1 MICFTRI
8 PLKDFIKKHNPQ
20 EPKKETIENFE
31 KEINNLLENAP
42 KQDDEEFQKNEI
54 NKFLKNTYGYD
65 CNTYKKV
72 DSAIYV
78 DGEVRVLIEVK
89 ALNNRNE
96 FPKNRENPIS
106 KAFCQMVLYFLEEI
120 EKEKNNSLKHT
131 IICNAHEF
139 FLFDCK
145 DLLFLK
151 EDKRI
156 KDFYKKCAKK
166 EGTDSS
172 KPKFYKDLEQY
183 LQEDFQ
189 GELRYT
195 HFNLSNYDPKELPL
209 IYQVLSQEVLLKQR
223 KTLDANTLNKDFY
236 EELLYIL
243 GLEEQNDKGKILIKP
258 SRTQNSLSAALKKKY
273 ENLDDEEV
281 MALLIA
287 WNNRILFLRLLESLL
302 ISFKHFEKPFLTT
315 ENFKDFNALNTLFF
329 EVLAKK
335 NSERSLNKEDKILEK
350 IPYLNSSLFDQTP
363 LELKGHEIRLLENKK
378 LELYQ
383 NSVLKK
389 HENYQEKKELP
400 LLKYL
405 FEFLR
410 LYKFT
415 TTPKDIKD
423 NTDTSESRLINPSV
437 LGLVFEKLNG
447 YKEGSFYTPSFITS
461 YMCKESI
468 TPIVLDKFNAIY
480 QWDCE
485 NLKALREKI
494 DRNFSN
500 EKAKEYLNTLLTLR
514 ICDPAVGSGHFLVS
528 ALNEM
533 VLIAYEL
540 GLIASLY
547 RHELRLENDEII
559 IHHAQTGE
567 IFNYKKPHSEN
578 DPHHQIQK
586 ELFELKKDIIE
597 NCLFGV
603 DINPN
608 SCEITKLRLWIELL
622 KYSYYIFEK
631 GKNTNNLETLP
642 NIDIN
647 IKCANSLV
655 SRFALKD
662 KALLKT
668 EKNKNLEY
676 YIAEYKELV
685 KIYKDPKIL
694 ESLTRPIKDSNA
706 VRKYAKE
713 RLYQELAQNPNKD
726 FKKALN
732 DRIEKIKEAFKLTLE
747 PPQKELKFKKFL
759 KEHLELYGKSILEE
773 ANDNGLEL
781 EALALEKKMA
791 HEGLFHDYTPYPK
804 LDKTDKVVGLEHF
817 NRYVL
822 TSYKDLQDENERYAN
837 ALEWR
842 FEFPEVLND
851 EGDFLGFDCIIGNPP
866 YIRQE
871 HIKDLK
877 PLLQKQYQDFY
888 NSTADIYTYFFALAY
903 HLLKEKGFNA
913 FITSNKYARAK
924 YGAKLRELLLKKTT
938 LVSYMELNALKV
950 FESAAVDTSIM
961 SFIKQTPP
969 KESDFEYY
977 EPTPNDKDDL
987 KSTPHLPMKQNALS
1001 TESFIFANATLLD
1014 LRDKIE
1020 SVGTPLKDWDIQIN
1034 YGIKTGAN
1042 EAFIIPTEK
1051 REEILKNCDDAQKDE
1066 RGMSERERTK
1076 ELIKPILRGKDIKRY
1091 SYEWADLWVII
1102 AKFGSHEF
1110 LEVEYPTI
1118 YNHLLQY
1125 KDQLEQRGQCRYSR
1139 GPQNSNKPYPGQ
1151 HHWLELDNNPK
1162 DSYLQDFEKE
1172 KIVYGEIVQEPRFY
1186 LDNGE
1191 CELGV
1196 FYAEATSFIL
1206 TGEHLRYLLG
1216 MLHSK
1221 LITFA
1226 FKTFYAGGGLGES
1239 GYRYK
1244 KAFIERLPI
1253 PQITEKNQELA
1264 DKITD
1269 GAKQI
1274 LALKAKDPKANTQGL
1289 EKEIDALVYQLYHLT
1304 DEEIKTIENGQ

>member
-1 MICFTRI
+1 MIKFAHI
-8 PLKDFIKKHNPQ
+8 SLKDFIKKYNPQ

-31 KEINNLLENAP
+31 KEINSLLENA
-42 KQDDEEFQKNEI
+42 KRQNYEESQKSKI
-54 NKFLKNTYGYD
+54 NKFLKNTYGYECD
-65 CNTYKKV
+65 IYEKV

-78 DGEVRVLIEVK
+78 DGKAWVLIEVK

-96 FPKNRENPIS
+96 FPKDRENPLS
-106 KAFCQMVLYFLEEI
+106 KAFCQMVFYFLDAI
-120 EKEKNNSLKHT
+120 KNNNSLKHA

-156 KDFYKKCAKK
+156 TDFHKDCTKN
-166 EGTDSS
+166 EGTDH
-172 KPKFYKDLEQY
+172 KTKRFYSDLEEY
-183 LQEDFQ
+183 LKNDFE

-195 HFNLSNYDPKELPL
+195 HFNLSSYDPKELPL
-209 IYQVLSQEVLLKQR
+209 IYQVLSHEVLLKQK

-243 GLEEQNDKGKILIKP
+243 GLEEQNEKGKILIKP
-258 SRTQNSLSAALKKKY
+258 SHTQNSLSDALKKEYNK
-273 ENLDDEEV
+273 LDDEEV

-302 ISFKHFEKPFLTT
+302 ISFNHFKEPFLTI

-335 NSERSLNKEDKILEK
+335 NNERSLEKEDKILGK
-350 IPYLNSSLFDQTP
+350 IPYLNSSLFDKTP
-363 LELKGHEIRLLENKK
+363 LESDGHEIKLLNNEPLEIYPKSVFKK
-378 LELYQ
+378 D
-383 NSVLKK
+383 KD
-389 HENYQEKKELP
+389 YQEKKDLP
-400 LLKYL
+400 LLEYL
-405 FEFLR
+405 FTFLHV
-410 LYKFT
+410 YDFT

-423 NTDTSESRLINPSV
+423 NRNTSESRLINPSV

-461 YMCKESI
+461 YMCSESV

-480 QWDCE
+480 EWDCK
-485 NLKALREKI
+485 NLEALREKI
-494 DRNFSN
+494 DRNFSDQ
-500 EKAKEYLNTLLTLR
+500 KAKEYLQLLLALR

-533 VLIAYEL
+533 VRIAYEL
-540 GLIASLY
+540 GLITSLY
-547 RHELRLENDEII
+547 RHSLRLENDEII
-559 IHHAQTGE
+559 IQHTQPGE
-567 IFNYKKPHSEN
+567 IFNYTNPHSEN

-586 ELFELKKDIIE
+586 ELFELKKSIIE

-622 KYSYYIFEK
+622 KYSYYIFEE
-631 GKNTNNLETLP
+631 GKNTNALETLP

-647 IKCANSLV
+647 IKCGNSLIFNFPLN
-655 SRFALKD
+655 SKLTIGQTLEFS
-662 KALLKT
+662 
-668 EKNKNLEY
+668 KNLKAE
-676 YIAEYKELV
+676 IKEYKNSV
-685 KIYKDPKIL
+685 MFYKEGLGEKAKIL
-694 ESLTRPIKDSNA
+694 QNIAKLKSLIINYFIEQHQAKRHLKESLKAFVSEYGDGIFDISTAFGMEMLKIARHKDNNYKFVPTLTKKQPSPIGVEA
-706 VRKYAKE
+706 
-713 RLYQELAQNPNKD
+713 NK
-726 FKKALN
+726 LL
-732 DRIEKIKEAFKLTLE
+732 IKIKECYETLE
-747 PPQKELKFKKFL
+747 NLKN
-759 KEHLELYGKSILEE
+759 S
-773 ANDNGLEL
+773 
-781 EALALEKKMA
+781 
-791 HEGLFHDYTPYPK
+791 
-804 LDKTDKVVGLEHF
+804 KT
-817 NRYVL
+817 
-822 TSYKDLQDENERYAN
+822 
-837 ALEWR
+837 LEWR
-842 FEFPEVLND
+842 FEFPEVLDD

-871 HIKDLK
+871 QIREIK

-888 NSTADIYTYFFALAY
+888 NSTADIYTYFFALSY

-924 YGAKLRELLLKKTT
+924 YGAKLREWLLKKTT
-938 LVSYMELNALKV
+938 IVSYMELNALKV
-950 FESAAVDTSIM
+950 FESATVDTSII
-961 SFIKQTPP
+961 SFIKQTPS
-969 KESDFEYY
+969 KESSFNYY
-977 EPTPNDKDDL
+977 EPTPDDKNDL
-987 KSTPHLPMKQNALS
+987 KNARSLPMKQNALS

-1014 LRDKIE
+1014 LRDKME
-1020 SVGTPLKDWDIQIN
+1020 SVGTPLKDWDIQI
-1034 YGIKTGAN
+1034 YRGILTGAN

-1051 REEILKNCDDAQKDE
+1051 REEILNACKTQEE
-1066 RGMSERERTK
+1066 RDRT
-1076 ELIKPILRGKDIKRY
+1076 EALIKPILRGKDIKRY
-1091 SYEWADLWVII
+1091 SYEWAGEWVINTHNGYTSNL
-1102 AKFGSHEF
+1102 KFKIPPIDIEK
-1110 LEVEYPTI
+1110 YPTLKS
-1118 YNHLLQY
+1118 HLDSHWDTIATRS
-1125 KDQLEQRGQCRYSR
+1125 DQGDTPYHLRNCAYLE
-1139 GPQNSNKPYPGQ
+1139 
-1151 HHWLELDNNPK
+1151 
-1162 DSYLQDFEKE
+1162 DFEKE

-1191 CELGV
+1191 CELGY

-1206 TGEHLRYLLG
+1206 TGERLRYLLG

-1253 PQITEKNQELA
+1253 PKITPQNQKLA

-1269 GAKQI
+1269 CVKAILEAKE
-1274 LALKAKDPKANTQGL
+1274 KDPKANTQEL
-1289 EKEIDALVYQLYHLT
+1289 EKEIDALVYQLYNLT
-1304 DEEIKTIENGQ
+1304 DEEIKIIEEGQEIKS

>member
-1 MICFTRI
+1 MIRFTRI
-8 PLKDFIKKHNPQ
+8 PLKDFIKKYNP
-20 EPKKETIENFE
+20 PTPTKETIENFE
-31 KEINNLLENAP
+31 KEINSLLENAP
-42 KQDDEEFQKNEI
+42 RQDDEEFQKNEI
-54 NKFLKNTYGYD
+54 NSFLKNTYSYR
-65 CNTYKKV
+65 CNTNKKV

-78 DGEVRVLIEVK
+78 DGEVQVLIEVK
-89 ALNNRNE
+89 ALDKKTE
-96 FPKNRENPIS
+96 FPKNKENLLS
-106 KAFCQMVLYFLEEI
+106 KAFFQMVLYFLEER

-145 DLLFLK
+145 DLLFLN

-156 KDFYKKCAKK
+156 KKFYKNYAQK

-172 KPKFYKDLEQY
+172 KPRFYEDLEQY
-183 LQEDFQ
+183 LKEDFQ
-189 GELRYT
+189 GKLHYT
-195 HFNLSNYDPKELPL
+195 YFNLNDDFKELPL
-209 IYQVLSQEVLLKQR
+209 IYQVLSQEVLLKQK

-243 GLEEQNDKGKILIKP
+243 GLEEQNEKGKTLIKL
-258 SRTQNSLSAALKKKY
+258 SRTQNSLSDALKKQYK
-273 ENLDDEEV
+273 NLDDEIV

-302 ISFKHFEKPFLTT
+302 ISFNHFEKPFLTT

-335 NSERSLNKEDKILEK
+335 NSERSLNKENKILEK
-350 IPYLNSSLFDQTP
+350 IPYLNSSLFDKTP
-363 LELKGHEIRLLENKK
+363 LELRGYKIRSLDNEPLEIYPK
-378 LELYQ
+378 
-383 NSVLKK
+383 SVLKK
-389 HENYQEKKELP
+389 HEEYQKQKDWT

-405 FEFLR
+405 FAFLR
-410 LYKFT
+410 VYDFT

-423 NTDTSESRLINPSV
+423 NQNNSESVLINPSV

-468 TPIVLDKFNAIY
+468 TPIVLDKFNATY

-494 DRNFSN
+494 DRNFSSN

-533 VLIAYEL
+533 VWVAYKL

-547 RHELRLENDEII
+547 RHKLRLENDEII
-559 IHHAQTGE
+559 IHTPE
-567 IFNYKKPHSEN
+567 DKVFKYTIPHSEN

-586 ELFELKKDIIE
+586 ELFELKKSIIE

-622 KYSYYIFEK
+622 KYSYYIFEE

-647 IKCANSLV
+647 IKCANSLI
-655 SRFALKD
+655 SRFNLNDDLK
-662 KALLKT
+662 KIPNIK
-668 EKNKNLEY
+668 KK
-676 YIAEYKELV
+676 IQEYKDLV
-685 KIYKDPKIL
+685 AQYKDPNPLYPLNKQDLINKIQDL
-694 ESLTRPIKDSNA
+694 KNTFSLTLKDPKTKAELEKAIEKHIKDYNDFALDDKSLLTGLNYFIPSLFGTP
-706 VRKYAKE
+706 KLSPKE
-713 RLYQELAQNPNKD
+713 E
-726 FKKALN
+726 
-732 DRIEKIKEAFKLTLE
+732 EEAFAS
-747 PPQKELKFKKFL
+747 
-759 KEHLELYGKSILEE
+759 YGRIR
-773 ANDNGLEL
+773 
-781 EALALEKKMA
+781 ALRK
-791 HEGLFHDYTPYPK
+791 K
-804 LDKTDKVVGLEHF
+804 LDD
-817 NRYVL
+817 
-822 TSYKDLQDENERYAN
+822 
-837 ALEWR
+837 ALSGGEYHSAFEWR
-842 FEFPEVLND
+842 FEFPEVLDD
-851 EGDFLGFDCIIGNPP
+851 EGNFLGFDCIIGNPP

-888 NSTADIYTYFFALAY
+888 NSSSDIYTYFFALAFN
-903 HLLKEKGFNA
+903 LLKEKGFSA

-950 FESAAVDTSIM
+950 FESATVDTSIIH
-961 SFIKQTPP
+961 FIKQPP
-969 KESDFEYY
+969 LKESVFKYY
-977 EPTPNDKDDL
+977 EPTENDKENL
-987 KSTPHLPMKQNALS
+987 KNTPSLLMKQNALQ
-1001 TESFIFANATLLD
+1001 TESFIFANTTLLD
-1014 LRDKIE
+1014 LRDKME
-1020 SVGTPLKDWDIQIN
+1020 KSGTPLKDWGIQI
-1034 YGIKTGAN
+1034 YRGILTGCN

-1051 REEILKNCDDAQKDE
+1051 RDEILKNCDDAQKDE
-1066 RGMSERERTK
+1066 RGMSERERT
-1076 ELIKPILRGKDIKRY
+1076 ERLIKPILRGKDIKRY
-1091 SYEWADLWVII
+1091 RYEWAGEWLINTHNGYTS
-1102 AKFGSHEF
+1102 FSHKIPPIDIEK
-1110 LEVEYPTI
+1110 YPAI
-1118 YNHLLQY
+1118 KAHLDSHWD
-1125 KDQLEQRGQCRYSR
+1125 KISKRDDQG
-1139 GPQNSNKPYPGQ
+1139 NTPY
-1151 HHWLELDNNPK
+1151 HLRNCAYIEE
-1162 DSYLQDFEKE
+1162 FEKE

-1206 TGEHLRYLLG
+1206 TGEHLHYLLG
-1216 MLHSK
+1216 MLHSQ
-1221 LITFA
+1221 LVTFA

-1253 PQITEKNQELA
+1253 PQITTKNQELA
-1264 DKITD
+1264 QKITD
-1269 GAKQI
+1269 CAERI
-1274 LALKAKDPKANTQGL
+1274 LKTKEKDPKANTQGL
-1289 EKEIDALVYQLYHLT
+1289 EKEIDALVYRLYNLT
-1304 DEEIKTIENGQ
+1304 DEEIKIIENG

>member
-31 KEINNLLENAP
+31 KEINSLLENAP
-42 KQDDEEFQKNEI
+42 RQDDEEFQKNEI
-54 NKFLKNTYGYD
+54 NKFLKNAYGYD
-65 CNTYKKV
+65 CNTRKKV

-89 ALNNRNE
+89 ALNNKIE

-106 KAFCQMVLYFLEEI
+106 KAFCQIVLYFLEER
-120 EKEKNNSLKHT
+120 KNNSLKHT

-145 DLLFLK
+145 DFCALFQNDK
-151 EDKRI
+151 EI
-156 KDFYKKCAKK
+156 KKLHKNCAKK
-166 EGTDSS
+166 EGTDPST
-172 KPKFYKDLEQY
+172 KRFYSDLEEY
-183 LQEDFQ
+183 LKKDFE

-195 HFNLSNYDPKELPL
+195 HFNLSSYDPKELPL

-258 SRTQNSLSAALKKKY
+258 SRTENSLSAALKY
-273 ENLDDEEV
+273 SYTNLDDEEV

-315 ENFKDFNALNTLFF
+315 ENFNDFNALNTLFF

-335 NSERSLNKEDKILEK
+335 NSERLPEIKEDKILEK
-350 IPYLNSSLFDQTP
+350 IPYLNSSLFDKTP
-363 LELKGHEIRLLENKK
+363 LELKGHEIKLLDNKK
-378 LELYQ
+378 LEIYK

-389 HENYQEKKELP
+389 HEDYQKEKALP
-400 LLKYL
+400 LLKYF

-423 NTDTSESRLINPSV
+423 NTDTSESRLINSSV

-468 TPIVLDKFNAIY
+468 TPIVRDKFNQTYKIEC
-480 QWDCE
+480 D
-485 NLKALREKI
+485 NLKELKNYLKSYKEDKR
-494 DRNFSN
+494 
-500 EKAKEYLNTLLTLR
+500 KEYLQLLLTLR
-514 ICDPAVGSGHFLVS
+514 VCDPAVGSGHFLVS

-533 VLIAYEL
+533 VWIAYEL

-547 RHELRLENDEII
+547 ACDLKLENDEII
-559 IHHAQTGE
+559 IHTPTGE
-567 IFNYKKPHSEN
+567 IFNYTIPHREN
-578 DPHHQIQK
+578 DPHHHIQK
-586 ELFELKKDIIE
+586 ELFELKKSIIE

-647 IKCANSLV
+647 IKCGNSLI
-655 SRFALKD
+655 SRFNLNDDLK
-662 KALLKT
+662 KIPNIKQ
-668 EKNKNLEY
+668 K
-676 YIAEYKELV
+676 IQEYKDLV
-685 KIYKDPKIL
+685 AQYKDPNPLYPLNKQDLINKIQDL
-694 ESLTRPIKDSNA
+694 KNTFSLTLKDPKTKA
-706 VRKYAKE
+706 
-713 RLYQELAQNPNKD
+713 ELE
-726 FKKALN
+726 KA
-732 DRIEKIKEAFKLTLE
+732 IEKHIKKYNFFALDDKSLLDGLNYFIPSLFGTLKLSPKEEEEAFAS
-747 PPQKELKFKKFL
+747 
-759 KEHLELYGKSILEE
+759 YGRIR
-773 ANDNGLEL
+773 
-781 EALALEKKMA
+781 ALRK
-791 HEGLFHDYTPYPK
+791 K
-804 LDKTDKVVGLEHF
+804 LDDALSGGE
-817 NRYVL
+817 Y
-822 TSYKDLQDENERYAN
+822 QN
-837 ALEWR
+837 AFEWR
-842 FEFPEVLND
+842 FEFPEVLDD

-871 HIKDLK
+871 QIKDLK
-877 PLLQKQYQDFY
+877 PLLEKQYQNFY
-888 NSTADIYTYFFALAY
+888 NSTADIYTYFFALSY

-924 YGAKLRELLLKKTT
+924 YGAKLREWLLKKTT
-938 LVSYMELNALKV
+938 IVSYMELNALKV

-961 SFIKQTPP
+961 NFIKQTPP
-969 KESDFEYY
+969 KESDFKYY

-987 KSTPHLPMKQNALS
+987 KSTPSLLMKQNALS

-1020 SVGTPLKDWDIQIN
+1020 SIGTPLKDWDIQI
-1034 YGIKTGAN
+1034 YRGILTGAN

-1051 REEILKNCDDAQKDE
+1051 RDAILNACKTQE
-1066 RGMSERERTK
+1066 ERERT
-1076 ELIKPILRGKDIKRY
+1076 ERLIKPILRGKDIKRY
-1091 SYEWADLWVII
+1091 SYEWADLWVINTHNGYISAQKSKIPPIDI
-1102 AKFGSHEF
+1102 AKYPATKAHLDAHLDTIATRCDQGDTPYHLRNCAY
-1110 LEVEYPTI
+1110 LE
-1118 YNHLLQY
+1118 
-1125 KDQLEQRGQCRYSR
+1125 
-1139 GPQNSNKPYPGQ
+1139 
-1151 HHWLELDNNPK
+1151 
-1162 DSYLQDFEKE
+1162 DFEKE
-1172 KIVYGEIVQEPRFY
+1172 KIVYPCIMAKEPCFVY
-1186 LDNGE
+1186 EEKG
-1191 CELGV
+1191 
-1196 FYAEATSFIL
+1196 FYAPAPANIITGDKTEIKYL
-1206 TGEHLRYLLG
+1206 TALLN
-1216 MLHSK
+1216 SK
-1221 LITFA
+1221 CIYFA
-1226 FKTFYAGGGLGES
+1226 MRKFYMGGGIEGEL
-1239 GYRYK
+1239 K
-1244 KAFIERLPI
+1244 TNNLEKIPI

-1269 GAKQI
+1269 GTKQI
-1274 LALKAKDPKANTQGL
+1274 LALKEKDPKANTQKL

-1304 DEEIKTIENGQ
+1304 DEEIKIIEDGQ

>member
-1 MICFTRI
+1 MIKFAHI

-20 EPKKETIENFE
+20 EPKEETIENFE
-31 KEINNLLENAP
+31 KEINSLLENAP
-42 KQDDEEFQKNEI
+42 RQDNEEFQKNEI
-54 NKFLKNTYGYD
+54 NSFLKNTYGYE
-65 CNTYKKV
+65 CNTYEKV

-78 DGEVRVLIEVK
+78 DGKAWVLIEVK
-89 ALNNRNE
+89 ALNNKTE
-96 FPKNRENPIS
+96 FPKDKENPLS
-106 KAFCQMVLYFLEEI
+106 KAFCQMISYFLEEI
-120 EKEKNNSLKHT
+120 KENNSLKHT

-139 FLFDCK
+139 FLFDCR
-145 DLLFLK
+145 DLLSLLEK
-151 EDKRI
+151 NQRI
-156 KDFYKKCAKK
+156 TKFYKDWAKK

-172 KPKFYKDLEQY
+172 KPRFYQDLEQY
-183 LQEDFQ
+183 LKTDFQ
-189 GELRYT
+189 GELSYT
-195 HFNLSNYDPKELPL
+195 HFNLSSYDPKELPL
-209 IYQVLSQEVLLKQR
+209 IYQVLSHEVLLKQK

-243 GLEEQNDKGKILIKP
+243 GLEEQHEKENKKGKILIKQ
-258 SRTQNSLSAALKKKY
+258 SRTKNSLSDALKKEY
-273 ENLDDEEV
+273 NNLDDEEV

-302 ISFKHFEKPFLTT
+302 ISFKHFGKSFLTT

-335 NSERSLNKEDKILEK
+335 NNERLKEIKEDKILEK
-350 IPYLNSSLFDQTP
+350 IPYLNSSLFDKTP
-363 LELKGHEIRLLENKK
+363 LELKGYEIKLLDNKK
-378 LELYQ
+378 LEIYK

-389 HENYQEKKELP
+389 HEDYQKQKDLKPLP

-405 FEFLR
+405 FEFLH
-410 LYKFT
+410 LYDFT

-423 NTDTSESRLINPSV
+423 NTNTSESRLINPSV

-468 TPIVLDKFNAIY
+468 TTIVRDKFNAIY
-480 QWDCE
+480 QWDCKDLE
-485 NLKALREKI
+485 ALKGKI

-500 EKAKEYLNTLLTLR
+500 QKAKEYMQLLLTLR
-514 ICDPAVGSGHFLVS
+514 VCDPAVGSGHFLVS

-533 VLIAYEL
+533 VWIAYEL

-547 RHELRLENDEII
+547 RHSLRLENDEII
-559 IHHAQTGE
+559 IIHTPTGE

-586 ELFELKKDIIE
+586 ELFELKKSIIE

-622 KYSYYIFEK
+622 KYSYYIFEE
-631 GKNTNNLETLP
+631 GKNTDALETLP

-647 IKCANSLV
+647 IKCGNSLIFNFPLN
-655 SRFALKD
+655 SKLTIGQTLEFS
-662 KALLKT
+662 
-668 EKNKNLEY
+668 KNLKAE
-676 YIAEYKELV
+676 IKEYKNSV
-685 KIYKDPKIL
+685 MFYKEGLGEKAKIL
-694 ESLTRPIKDSNA
+694 QNIAKLKSLITNYFIEQHQAKRHLKESLKAFISEYGDGIFDISTAFGMEMLKIARHKDNNYKFIPTLTRKQPSPISVEAN
-706 VRKYAKE
+706 
-713 RLYQELAQNPNKD
+713 RLL
-726 FKKALN
+726 
-732 DRIEKIKEAFKLTLE
+732 IKIKECYETLE
-747 PPQKELKFKKFL
+747 NLKN
-759 KEHLELYGKSILEE
+759 S
-773 ANDNGLEL
+773 
-781 EALALEKKMA
+781 
-791 HEGLFHDYTPYPK
+791 
-804 LDKTDKVVGLEHF
+804 KT
-817 NRYVL
+817 
-822 TSYKDLQDENERYAN
+822 
-837 ALEWR
+837 LEWR
-842 FEFPEVLND
+842 FEFPEVLDD

-871 HIKDLK
+871 HIKDIK
-877 PLLQKQYQDFY
+877 PLLEKQYQDFY

-903 HLLKEKGFNA
+903 NLLKEKGFNA

-938 LVSYMELNALKV
+938 IVSYMELNALKV
-950 FESAAVDTSIM
+950 FESAAVDTSIV

-969 KESDFEYY
+969 KESRFKYY
-977 EPTPNDKDDL
+977 EPTSNDGNNL
-987 KSTPHLPMKQNALS
+987 KSAHSLLMRQNALS
-1001 TESFIFANATLLD
+1001 TESFIFANTTLLD
-1014 LRDKIE
+1014 LRDKMEGI
-1020 SVGTPLKDWDIQIN
+1020 GTPLKDWDIQIN

-1042 EAFIIPTEK
+1042 EAFIVPTEK
-1051 REEILKNCDDAQKDE
+1051 RDAILNACKTQE
-1066 RGMSERERTK
+1066 ERERT
-1076 ELIKPILRGKDIKRY
+1076 EALIKPILRGKDIKRY
-1091 SYEWADLWVII
+1091 SYEWADLWVIFI
-1102 AKFGSHEF
+1102 PWHFPNTG
-1110 LEVEYPTI
+1110 
-1118 YNHLLQY
+1118 
-1125 KDQLEQRGQCRYSR
+1125 
-1139 GPQNSNKPYPGQ
+1139 
-1151 HHWLELDNNPK
+1151 NPK
-1162 DSYLQDFEKE
+1162 SMEENERDFSIHYPIIYAHLFSHKDELLKRNKDETGKRYEWYCLQRWAASYYQEFEKE

-1191 CELGV
+1191 CELGY

-1206 TGEHLRYLLG
+1206 TGEHLHYLLG

-1253 PQITEKNQELA
+1253 PKITPQNQELA
-1264 DKITD
+1264 RKITD
-1269 GAKQI
+1269 CAKAI
-1274 LALKAKDPKANTQGL
+1274 LEAKEKDPKANTLDL

-1304 DEEIKTIENGQ
+1304 AEEIKIIEDGQ

>member
-1 MICFTRI
+1 MIRFTRI
-8 PLKDFIKKHNPQ
+8 SLKDFIKKYNSPT
-20 EPKKETIENFE
+20 PTKETIENFE
-31 KEINNLLENAP
+31 KEINSLLENAP
-42 KQDDEEFQKNEI
+42 RQDDEEFQKNEI
-54 NKFLKNTYGYD
+54 NEFLKNTYGYR
-65 CNTYKKV
+65 CNTNKKV

-78 DGEVRVLIEVK
+78 DEEVQVLIEVK
-89 ALNNRNE
+89 ALNKKTE
-96 FPKNRENPIS
+96 FPKNKENPLS
-106 KAFCQMVLYFLEEI
+106 KAFCQMVLYFLEER

-145 DLLFLK
+145 DLLFLN
-151 EDKRI
+151 DNKRI
-156 KDFYKKCAKK
+156 KKFYKNYAQK
-166 EGTDSS
+166 EGIDSS
-172 KPKFYKDLEQY
+172 KPKFYEDLEQY
-183 LQEDFQ
+183 LKEDFQ

-195 HFNLSNYDPKELPL
+195 YFNLNDDFKELPL
-209 IYQVLSQEVLLKQR
+209 IYQVLSQEVLLKQK

-243 GLEEQNDKGKILIKP
+243 GLEEKNEKGKTLIKP
-258 SRTQNSLSAALKKKY
+258 SRTQNSLSDALKKQYK
-273 ENLDDEEV
+273 NLDDEEV

-302 ISFKHFEKPFLTT
+302 ISFNHFEKPFLTT

-335 NSERSLNKEDKILEK
+335 NSERSLNKENKILEK

-363 LELKGHEIRLLENKK
+363 LELKGHEIKLLNNEP
-378 LELYQ
+378 LEIYPK
-383 NSVLKK
+383 SVLKK
-389 HENYQEKKELP
+389 HEEYQKQKDWT
-400 LLKYL
+400 LLEYL

-410 LYKFT
+410 VYDFT

-423 NTDTSESRLINPSV
+423 NQNNSESVLINPSV

-468 TPIVLDKFNAIY
+468 TPIVLDKFNATY

-494 DRNFSN
+494 DRNFSDQ
-500 EKAKEYLNTLLTLR
+500 KAKEYLNTLLTLR

-533 VLIAYEL
+533 VWVAYKL
-540 GLIASLY
+540 GLIVSLY
-547 RHELRLENDEII
+547 RHKLRLENDEII
-559 IHHAQTGE
+559 IHTPEDKVFKYTIQD
-567 IFNYKKPHSEN
+567 KEN

-586 ELFELKKDIIE
+586 ELFELKKSIIE

-622 KYSYYIFEK
+622 KYSYYIFEE

-647 IKCANSLV
+647 IKCANSLI
-655 SRFALKD
+655 SRFNLNDDLK
-662 KALLKT
+662 KIPNIK
-668 EKNKNLEY
+668 KK
-676 YIAEYKELV
+676 IQEYKDLV
-685 KIYKDPKIL
+685 AQYKDPNPLYPLNKQDLINKIQDL
-694 ESLTRPIKDSNA
+694 KNTFSLTLKDPKTKA
-706 VRKYAKE
+706 
-713 RLYQELAQNPNKD
+713 ELE
-726 FKKALN
+726 KA
-732 DRIEKIKEAFKLTLE
+732 IEKHITNYNDFALDDKSLLDGLDMGVRVKNLFGTPKLSPKEEEEAFAS
-747 PPQKELKFKKFL
+747 
-759 KEHLELYGKSILEE
+759 YGRIR
-773 ANDNGLEL
+773 
-781 EALALEKKMA
+781 ALRK
-791 HEGLFHDYTPYPK
+791 K
-804 LDKTDKVVGLEHF
+804 LDDALSGGEYH
-817 NRYVL
+817 
-822 TSYKDLQDENERYAN
+822 N
-837 ALEWR
+837 AFEWR
-842 FEFPEVLND
+842 FEFPEVLDD
-851 EGDFLGFDCIIGNPP
+851 EGNFLGFDCIIGNPP

-888 NSTADIYTYFFALAY
+888 NSSSDIYTYFFALAFN
-903 HLLKEKGFNA
+903 LLKEKGFSA

-938 LVSYMELNALKV
+938 IVRYMELNALKV
-950 FESAAVDTSIM
+950 FESATVDTSIIH
-961 SFIKQTPP
+961 FIKQPP
-969 KESDFEYY
+969 LKESVFKYY
-977 EPTPNDKDDL
+977 EPTENDKENL
-987 KSTPHLPMKQNALS
+987 KNTPSLLMRQNALS
-1001 TESFIFANATLLD
+1001 TESFIFADTTLLD

-1020 SVGTPLKDWDIQIN
+1020 QNGTPLKDYGIQI
-1034 YGIKTGAN
+1034 YRGILTGCN

-1051 REEILKNCDDAQKDE
+1051 RDEILKNCDDLQKDE
-1066 RGMSERERTK
+1066 KGMSERERTIK
-1076 ELIKPILRGKDIKRY
+1076 LIKPILRGKDIKRY
-1091 SYEWADLWVII
+1091 SYEWVGEWVINTHNGYTS
-1102 AKFGSHEF
+1102 FSHKIPPIDIEK
-1110 LEVEYPTI
+1110 YPAI
-1118 YNHLLQY
+1118 KAHLDSHWD
-1125 KDQLEQRGQCRYSR
+1125 KISKRDDQG
-1139 GPQNSNKPYPGQ
+1139 NTPY
-1151 HHWLELDNNPK
+1151 HLRNCAYIEE
-1162 DSYLQDFEKE
+1162 FEKE

-1216 MLHSK
+1216 MLHSQ

-1253 PQITEKNQELA
+1253 PQITTKNQELA
-1264 DKITD
+1264 QKITD
-1269 GAKQI
+1269 CAERI
-1274 LALKAKDPKANTQGL
+1274 LKAKEKDPKANTQEL
-1289 EKEIDALVYQLYHLT
+1289 EKEIDTLVYQLYNLT
-1304 DEEIKTIENGQ
+1304 DEEVKIIEDGQ

>member
-1 MICFTRI
+1 MIRFTRI
-8 PLKDFIKKHNPQ
+8 SLKDFIKKHNPQ

-31 KEINNLLENAP
+31 KEINSLLENAP
-42 KQDDEEFQKNEI
+42 RQDDEEFQKNEI
-54 NKFLKNTYGYD
+54 NKFLKNAYGYD
-65 CNTYKKV
+65 CNTRKKV

-78 DGEVRVLIEVK
+78 DKEVRVLIEVK

-96 FPKNRENPIS
+96 FPKDRENPLS

-120 EKEKNNSLKHT
+120 EKEKNNSLKHA

-151 EDKRI
+151 DDKRI
-156 KDFYKKCAKK
+156 KDFYKYCTKK
-166 EGTDSS
+166 EGTDPST
-172 KPKFYKDLEQY
+172 KRFYSDLEEY
-183 LQEDFQ
+183 LKKDFE

-195 HFNLSNYDPKELPL
+195 HFNLSDDFKELPL
-209 IYQVLSQEVLLKQR
+209 IYQVLSHEVLLKQR

-243 GLEEQNDKGKILIKP
+243 GLEEQNEKGKILIKP
-258 SRTQNSLSAALKKKY
+258 SHTQNSLSDALKEQY
-273 ENLDDEEV
+273 TDLDDEEV

-335 NSERSLNKEDKILEK
+335 NNERLKEIKEDKILQK

-363 LELKGHEIRLLENKK
+363 LELKGYEIKLLDNKK
-378 LELYQ
+378 LEIYQ

-389 HENYQEKKELP
+389 HEDYQKDLKPLP
-400 LLKYL
+400 LLKYF

-480 QWDCE
+480 QWDCKDLE
-485 NLKALREKI
+485 ALREKI

-514 ICDPAVGSGHFLVS
+514 VCDPSVGSGHFLVS

-559 IHHAQTGE
+559 IHTPE
-567 IFNYKKPHSEN
+567 DKVFKYTIPHSEN

-647 IKCANSLV
+647 IKCANSLI
-655 SRFALKD
+655 SRFNLNDDLK
-662 KALLKT
+662 KIPNIKQ
-668 EKNKNLEY
+668 K
-676 YIAEYKELV
+676 IQEYKDLV
-685 KIYKDPKIL
+685 AQYKDPNPLYPLNKADLINKIQDL
-694 ESLTRPIKDSNA
+694 KNTFSLTLKDPKTKA
-706 VRKYAKE
+706 
-713 RLYQELAQNPNKD
+713 ELE
-726 FKKALN
+726 KA
-732 DRIEKIKEAFKLTLE
+732 IEKHIKKYNFFALDDKSLLDGLNYFIPSLFGTLKLSPKEEEEAFAS
-747 PPQKELKFKKFL
+747 
-759 KEHLELYGKSILEE
+759 YGRIR
-773 ANDNGLEL
+773 
-781 EALALEKKMA
+781 ALRK
-791 HEGLFHDYTPYPK
+791 K
-804 LDKTDKVVGLEHF
+804 LDDALSGGEYH
-817 NRYVL
+817 
-822 TSYKDLQDENERYAN
+822 N
-837 ALEWR
+837 AFEWR
-842 FEFPEVLND
+842 FEFPEVLDD

-888 NSTADIYTYFFALAY
+888 NSSSDIYTYFFALSY
-903 HLLKEKGFNA
+903 HLLKEKGFSA

-924 YGAKLRELLLKKTT
+924 YGVKLRELLLKKTT

-950 FESAAVDTSIM
+950 FESATVDTSIIH
-961 SFIKQTPP
+961 FIKQPP
-969 KESDFEYY
+969 LKESVFNYY

-987 KSTPHLPMKQNALS
+987 KSTPSFLMKQNALS

-1020 SVGTPLKDWDIQIN
+1020 NIGTPLKDWDIQIN

-1051 REEILKNCDDAQKDE
+1051 RDAILKNCDDLQKDE

-1091 SYEWADLWVII
+1091 SYEWAHLWVINTHNGYTSDLKSKIPPIDIEKYPATKAHLDAHWDTI
-1102 AKFGSHEF
+1102 ATRCDQGDTPYNLRNCAY
-1110 LEVEYPTI
+1110 LE
-1118 YNHLLQY
+1118 
-1125 KDQLEQRGQCRYSR
+1125 
-1139 GPQNSNKPYPGQ
+1139 
-1151 HHWLELDNNPK
+1151 
-1162 DSYLQDFEKE
+1162 DFEKE

-1191 CELGV
+1191 CELGY

-1253 PQITEKNQELA
+1253 PQITKSNKPTA
-1264 DKITD
+1264 DKIIALVD
-1269 GAKQI
+1269 KI
-1274 LALKAKDPKANTQGL
+1274 LQAKAKDPKANTQGL
-1289 EKEIDALVYQLYHLT
+1289 EQEIDALVYQLYNLT
-1304 DEEIKTIENGQ
+1304 DEEIKIIENGQ

>member
-1 MICFTRI
+1 MMSFTRI
-8 PLKDFIKKHNPQ
+8 PLKDFIKKYNPQ
-20 EPKKETIENFE
+20 TPTTETIENFE
-31 KEINNLLENAP
+31 KEINSLLENAP
-42 KQDDEEFQKNEI
+42 RQDDEEFQKNEI

-65 CNTYKKV
+65 CNTNKKV

-78 DGEVRVLIEVK
+78 DKEVWVLIEVK

-96 FPKNRENPIS
+96 FPKDRENPLS
-106 KAFCQMVLYFLEEI
+106 KAFCQMVLYFLEET
-120 EKEKNNSLKHT
+120 EKEKNNSLKHA

-145 DLLFLK
+145 DLLLFQN
-151 EDKRI
+151 DKRI
-156 KDFYKKCAKK
+156 NKFYKNWANN
-166 EGTDSS
+166 EGTDPST
-172 KPKFYKDLEQY
+172 KRFYSDLEEY
-183 LQEDFQ
+183 LKKDFK
-189 GELRYT
+189 GELPYT

-209 IYQVLSQEVLLKQR
+209 IYQVLSQEVLLKQG

-258 SRTQNSLSAALKKKY
+258 SRTQNSLSTALKKKY

-302 ISFKHFEKPFLTT
+302 ISFEHFKDRFLTT

-335 NSERSLNKEDKILEK
+335 NNERLSEIKEDKILQK
-350 IPYLNSSLFDQTP
+350 IPYLNSSLFDKTP
-363 LELKGHEIRLLENKK
+363 LELKGYEIKLLDNKK
-378 LELYQ
+378 LEIYK

-389 HENYQEKKELP
+389 HEDYQKQKDLP
-400 LLKYL
+400 LLEYL

-468 TPIVLDKFNAIY
+468 TSIVLDKFNQTYKIEC
-480 QWDCE
+480 D
-485 NLKALREKI
+485 NLTELKNYLKNSYKEDKR
-494 DRNFSN
+494 
-500 EKAKEYLNTLLTLR
+500 KEYLQLLLTLH

-533 VLIAYEL
+533 VRIAYEL

-559 IHHAQTGE
+559 IHTPE
-567 IFNYKKPHSEN
+567 DKIFNYKKPHSEN
-578 DPHHQIQK
+578 DPHHHIQK
-586 ELFELKKDIIE
+586 ELFELKKSIIE

-622 KYSYYIFEK
+622 KYSYYIFEE
-631 GKNTNNLETLP
+631 GKNTNALETLP

-647 IKCANSLV
+647 IKCANSLI

-662 KALLKT
+662 KALLKN
-668 EKNKNLEY
+668 EKNKNLKY
-676 YIAEYKELV
+676 SIAEYKELV

-694 ESLTRPIKDSNA
+694 ETLTHPIKDSNA

-713 RLYQELAQNPNKD
+713 RLYQELEQNPNQD
-726 FKKALN
+726 LKKALN
-732 DRIEKIKEAFKLTLE
+732 DRIEKVKEVFKLTLGSS
-747 PPQKELKFKKFL
+747 PKELKFKKFL
-759 KEHLELYGKSILEE
+759 KEHLELYGRSILEE
-773 ANDNGLEL
+773 TNDNGLEL
-781 EALALEKKMA
+781 EALALEKQMA
-791 HEGLFHDYTPYPK
+791 NLFFDYRPYPK
-804 LDKTDKVVGLEHF
+804 LDKSDKVVGLEHF

-837 ALEWR
+837 AFEWR
-842 FEFPEVLND
+842 FEFHEVLDD

-871 HIKDLK
+871 QIREIK
-877 PLLQKQYQDFY
+877 PLLEKQYPNFY
-888 NSTADIYTYFFALAY
+888 NSTADIYTYFFALSY
-903 HLLKEKGFNA
+903 RLLKEKGFNA

-938 LVSYMELNALKV
+938 IVSYMELNALKV

-969 KESDFEYY
+969 KESEFNYY
-977 EPTPNDKDDL
+977 EPTPDDKNDL
-987 KSTPHLPMKQNALS
+987 KSARPLSMRQNALS
-1001 TESFIFANATLLD
+1001 TESFIFADATLLD
-1014 LRDKIE
+1014 LRDKME
-1020 SVGTPLKDWDIQIN
+1020 SVGTPLKDWDIQI
-1034 YGIKTGAN
+1034 YRGILTGAN

-1051 REEILKNCDDAQKDE
+1051 RDEILNACKTQEE
-1066 RGMSERERTK
+1066 RKRT
-1076 ELIKPILRGKDIKRY
+1076 ETLIKPILRGKDIKRY
-1091 SYEWADLWVII
+1091 SYEWADLWVINTHNSYTSNLKSKIPPIDIEKYPATKAHLDAHYDTI
-1102 AKFGSHEF
+1102 ATRSDQGDTPYHLRNCAY
-1110 LEVEYPTI
+1110 LE
-1118 YNHLLQY
+1118 
-1125 KDQLEQRGQCRYSR
+1125 
-1139 GPQNSNKPYPGQ
+1139 
-1151 HHWLELDNNPK
+1151 
-1162 DSYLQDFEKE
+1162 DFEKE
-1172 KIVYGEIVQEPRFY
+1172 KIVYPCIMAKEPCFVY
-1186 LDNGE
+1186 EEKG
-1191 CELGV
+1191 
-1196 FYAEATSFIL
+1196 FYAPAPANII
-1206 TGEHLRYLLG
+1206 TGDKIEIKYITALLN
-1216 MLHSK
+1216 SK
-1221 LITFA
+1221 CIYFA
-1226 FKTFYAGGGLGES
+1226 MRKFYMGGGIEGEL
-1239 GYRYK
+1239 K
-1244 KAFIERLPI
+1244 TNNLEKIPI
-1253 PQITEKNQELA
+1253 PKITPENQELA

-1269 GAKQI
+1269 GAKAI
-1274 LALKAKDPKANTQGL
+1274 LKAKEKDPKANTQRL
-1289 EKEIDALVYQLYHLT
+1289 EKEIDALVYQLYNLT
-1304 DEEIKTIENGQ
+1304 DEEIKIIENGQEIKSALP

>member
-8 PLKDFIKKHNPQ
+8 SLKDFIKKHNPQ

-54 NKFLKNTYGYD
+54 NKFLKNAYGYD
-65 CNTYKKV
+65 CNTNKKV

-78 DGEVRVLIEVK
+78 DKEVWVLIEVK
-89 ALNNRNE
+89 ALNNKIE
-96 FPKNRENPIS
+96 FPKDRENPLS

-120 EKEKNNSLKHT
+120 EKNNSLKHT

-145 DLLFLK
+145 DLLFLSK
-151 EDKRI
+151 DKRI
-156 KDFYKKCAKK
+156 TKLHEDCTKK
-166 EGTDSS
+166 EGTDPST
-172 KPKFYKDLEQY
+172 KRFYSDLEEY
-183 LQEDFQ
+183 LKKDFK

-195 HFNLSNYDPKELPL
+195 HFNLSDDVKELPL
-209 IYQVLSQEVLLKQR
+209 IYQVLSHEVLLKQR

-243 GLEEQNDKGKILIKP
+243 GLEEQNDKGKILIKQ
-258 SRTQNSLSAALKKKY
+258 SRTKNSLSDALKEKY
-273 ENLDDEEV
+273 KNLDDEEV

-302 ISFKHFEKPFLTT
+302 ISFEHFKKPFLTT
-315 ENFKDFNALNTLFF
+315 ENFTDFNALNTLFF

-335 NSERSLNKEDKILEK
+335 NSERSKEIKEDKILEK
-350 IPYLNSSLFDQTP
+350 IPYLNSSLFDKTP
-363 LELKGHEIRLLENKK
+363 LELKGHEIKLLNNEP
-378 LELYQ
+378 LEIYPK
-383 NSVLKK
+383 SILKK
-389 HENYQEKKELP
+389 DKDYQKEKDLP

-415 TTPKDIKD
+415 TTPEDIKD
-423 NTDTSESRLINPSV
+423 NTNTSESRLINPSV

-468 TPIVLDKFNAIY
+468 KTIVLDKFNQKYNIE
-480 QWDCE
+480 CE
-485 NLKALREKI
+485 KLEELKNYLKNDSYKEDKR
-494 DRNFSN
+494 
-500 EKAKEYLNTLLTLR
+500 KEYLQLLLTLR
-514 ICDPAVGSGHFLVS
+514 VCDPAVGSGHFLVS

-533 VLIAYEL
+533 VWIAYEL

-559 IHHAQTGE
+559 IHTPKNE
-567 IFNYKKPHSEN
+567 VFKYTIPHSEN

-586 ELFELKKDIIE
+586 ELFELKKSIIE

-622 KYSYYIFEK
+622 KYSYYIFEN

-647 IKCANSLV
+647 IKCANSLI
-655 SRFALKD
+655 SRFNLNDDLK
-662 KALLKT
+662 KIPNIK
-668 EKNKNLEY
+668 KK
-676 YIAEYKELV
+676 IQEYKDLV
-685 KIYKDPKIL
+685 AQYKDPNPLYPLNKQDLINKIQDL
-694 ESLTRPIKDSNA
+694 KNTFSLTLKDPKTKA
-706 VRKYAKE
+706 
-713 RLYQELAQNPNKD
+713 ELE
-726 FKKALN
+726 KA
-732 DRIEKIKEAFKLTLE
+732 IEKHIKKYNDFALDDKSLLDGLNYFIPNLFGTPKLSPKEEEEAFAS
-747 PPQKELKFKKFL
+747 
-759 KEHLELYGKSILEE
+759 YGRIR
-773 ANDNGLEL
+773 
-781 EALALEKKMA
+781 ALRK
-791 HEGLFHDYTPYPK
+791 K
-804 LDKTDKVVGLEHF
+804 LDDALSGGEYH
-817 NRYVL
+817 
-822 TSYKDLQDENERYAN
+822 N
-837 ALEWR
+837 AFEWR
-842 FEFPEVLND
+842 FEFPEVLDD

-871 HIKDLK
+871 QIKDLK
-877 PLLQKQYQDFY
+877 PLLEKQYQDFY
-888 NSTADIYTYFFALAY
+888 NSTADIYTYFFALSFY
-903 HLLKEKGFNA
+903 LLKEKGFSA

-924 YGAKLRELLLKKTT
+924 YGTKLREWLLKKTT
-938 LVSYMELNALKV
+938 IVSYMELNALKV

-961 SFIKQTPP
+961 SFIKQEPP
-969 KESDFEYY
+969 KESEFKYY
-977 EPTPNDKDDL
+977 EPTPNDKNDL
-987 KSTPHLPMKQNALS
+987 KSTPFLPMKQNALS
-1001 TESFIFANATLLD
+1001 TESFIFADASFLD
-1014 LRDKIE
+1014 LRDKME

-1042 EAFIIPTEK
+1042 EAFIVPTEK
-1051 REEILKNCDDAQKDE
+1051 REEILNACKTQEE
-1066 RGMSERERTK
+1066 RKRT
-1076 ELIKPILRGKDIKRY
+1076 EALIKPILRGKDIKRY
-1091 SYEWADLWVII
+1091 SYEWAGEWVIFI
-1102 AKFGSHEF
+1102 PWHFPNTDSPKSMEENEQDFSIH
-1110 LEVEYPTI
+1110 YPII
-1118 YNHLLQY
+1118 YAHLLSH
-1125 KDQLEQRGQCRYSR
+1125 KDKLLKRNKDETGKRYEWYCLQR
-1139 GPQNSNKPYPGQ
+1139 
-1151 HHWLELDNNPK
+1151 WAA
-1162 DSYLQDFEKE
+1162 SYYQDFEKE

-1191 CELGV
+1191 CELGY

-1206 TGEHLRYLLG
+1206 TGEHLHYLLG

-1253 PQITEKNQELA
+1253 PKITEKNQELA
-1264 DKITD
+1264 HKITD
-1269 GAKQI
+1269 SAKQI
-1274 LALKAKDPKANTQGL
+1274 LALKEKDPKANTQRL
-1289 EKEIDALVYQLYHLT
+1289 EKEIDALVYRLYNLT
-1304 DEEIKTIENGQ
+1304 DEEIKTIEDGQ

>member
-1 MICFTRI
+1 MIRFTRI
-8 PLKDFIKKHNPQ
+8 LLKDFIKKYNP
-20 EPKKETIENFE
+20 PTPTKETIENFK
-31 KEINNLLENAP
+31 KEINSLLENAP
-42 KQDDEEFQKNEI
+42 RQDDEEFQKNEI
-54 NKFLKNTYGYD
+54 NSFLKNIYGYR
-65 CNTYKKV
+65 CNTNKKV

-78 DGEVRVLIEVK
+78 DGEVQVLIEVK
-89 ALNNRNE
+89 ALNKKTE
-96 FPKNRENPIS
+96 FPKDRENPLS

-145 DLLFLK
+145 DLLNLFQN
-151 EDKRI
+151 DKRI
-156 KDFYKKCAKK
+156 KKFYDNYAKK

-172 KPKFYKDLEQY
+172 KPKFYQDLEQY
-183 LQEDFQ
+183 LQKDFQ
-189 GELRYT
+189 GELPYT
-195 HFNLSNYDPKELPL
+195 HFNLSYDFKELPL
-209 IYQVLSQEVLLKQR
+209 IYQVLSQEILLKQR

-258 SRTQNSLSAALKKKY
+258 SRTQNSLSYALKEQYKD
-273 ENLDDEEV
+273 LDDEEV

-302 ISFKHFEKPFLTT
+302 ISFEHFENPFLTI
-315 ENFKDFNALNTLFF
+315 ENFEYFNDLNTLFF

-335 NSERSLNKEDKILEK
+335 NSERLPEIKENKILEK
-350 IPYLNSSLFDQTP
+350 IPYLNSSLFDKTP
-363 LELKGHEIRLLENKK
+363 LELKGHEIKLLDNKK
-378 LELYQ
+378 LEIYK

-389 HENYQEKKELP
+389 HEEYQKQKALP
-400 LLKYL
+400 LLKYF

-468 TPIVLDKFNAIY
+468 TPIVLDKFNQKYKIE
-480 QWDCE
+480 CE
-485 NLKALREKI
+485 NLKELKNYLKNSYKEDKR
-494 DRNFSN
+494 
-500 EKAKEYLNTLLTLR
+500 KEYLQLLLTLR
-514 ICDPAVGSGHFLVS
+514 VCDPAVGSGHFLVS

-533 VLIAYEL
+533 VWIAYEL

-547 RHELRLENDEII
+547 RYDLKLENDEII
-559 IHHAQTGE
+559 IHTPE
-567 IFNYKKPHSEN
+567 NKIFNYTMPHSEN
-578 DPHHQIQK
+578 DPHHHIQK
-586 ELFELKKDIIE
+586 ELFELKKSIIE

-631 GKNTNNLETLP
+631 GKNTNALETLP

-647 IKCANSLV
+647 IKCANSLI
-655 SRFALKD
+655 SRFNLNDDLK
-662 KALLKT
+662 KIPNIKQ
-668 EKNKNLEY
+668 K
-676 YIAEYKELV
+676 IQEYKDLV
-685 KIYKDPKIL
+685 AQYKDPNPLFPLNKTDLTNKIQDL
-694 ESLTRPIKDSNA
+694 KNTFSLTLKDPKTKA
-706 VRKYAKE
+706 
-713 RLYQELAQNPNKD
+713 ELEKT
-726 FKKALN
+726 
-732 DRIEKIKEAFKLTLE
+732 IEKHIKKYNFFALDDKSLLDGLNYFIPSLFGTLKLSPKEEEEAFAS
-747 PPQKELKFKKFL
+747 
-759 KEHLELYGKSILEE
+759 YGRIR
-773 ANDNGLEL
+773 
-781 EALALEKKMA
+781 ALRK
-791 HEGLFHDYTPYPK
+791 K
-804 LDKTDKVVGLEHF
+804 LDDALSGREYH
-817 NRYVL
+817 
-822 TSYKDLQDENERYAN
+822 N
-837 ALEWR
+837 AFEWR
-842 FEFPEVLND
+842 FEFPEVLDD
-851 EGDFLGFDCIIGNPP
+851 EGNFLGFDCIIGNPP

-877 PLLQKQYQDFY
+877 PLLEKQYKDFY
-888 NSTADIYTYFFALAY
+888 NSTADIYTYFFALSY
-903 HLLKEKGFNA
+903 HLLKDKGFNA

-924 YGAKLRELLLKKTT
+924 YGAKLREWLLKKTT
-938 LVSYMELNALKV
+938 IVSYMELNALKV

-961 SFIKQTPP
+961 NFIKQTPP
-969 KESDFEYY
+969 KESDFKYY

-987 KSTPHLPMKQNALS
+987 KSTPYLTMKQNALS

-1051 REEILKNCDDAQKDE
+1051 RDEILNACKTQE
-1066 RGMSERERTK
+1066 ERERT
-1076 ELIKPILRGKDIKRY
+1076 ERLIKPILRGKDIKRY
-1091 SYEWADLWVII
+1091 SYEWAHLWVIATFPSLKLNIDDYLSLKTYLSQFRPRIDQSGEKNCRKKTNNQWFETQDTI
-1102 AKFGSHEF
+1102 AYHE
-1110 LEVEYPTI
+1110 
-1118 YNHLLQY
+1118 
-1125 KDQLEQRGQCRYSR
+1125 
-1139 GPQNSNKPYPGQ
+1139 
-1151 HHWLELDNNPK
+1151 
-1162 DSYLQDFEKE
+1162 DFEKE

-1269 GAKQI
+1269 YVKQI
-1274 LALKAKDPKANTQGL
+1274 LQAKGKDPKANTQKL
-1289 EKEIDALVYQLYHLT
+1289 EKEIDALIYQLYNLT
-1304 DEEIKTIENGQ
+1304 DEEIKIIEDGQ

>member
-1 MICFTRI
+1 MMSFTRI
-8 PLKDFIKKHNPQ
+8 LLKDFIKKYNPQ

-31 KEINNLLENAP
+31 KEINSLLENAP
-42 KQDDEEFQKNEI
+42 RQDDEEFQKNEI
-54 NKFLKNTYGYD
+54 NKFLKNAYGYD
-65 CNTYKKV
+65 CNTNEKV

-78 DGEVRVLIEVK
+78 DKEAWVLIEVK
-89 ALNNRNE
+89 ALDNKTE
-96 FPKNRENPIS
+96 FPKNRENPLS
-106 KAFCQMVLYFLEEI
+106 KAFCQMVFYFLKEI
-120 EKEKNNSLKHT
+120 EKNNSLKHA

-156 KDFYKKCAKK
+156 KKFYKYCAKK
-166 EGTDSS
+166 EGTDLST
-172 KPKFYKDLEQY
+172 KRFYSDLEEY
-183 LQEDFQ
+183 LKKDFE

-195 HFNLSNYDPKELPL
+195 HFNLNDDFKELPL
-209 IYQVLSQEVLLKQR
+209 IYQVLSQEVLLKQK

-258 SRTQNSLSAALKKKY
+258 SRTQNSLSDALKKKY
-273 ENLDDEEV
+273 KNLDDEEV

-302 ISFKHFEKPFLTT
+302 ISFKHFENPFLTT
-315 ENFKDFNALNTLFF
+315 ENFEDFNALNDLFF

-335 NSERSLNKEDKILEK
+335 NSERLSEIKEDKILEK
-350 IPYLNSSLFDQTP
+350 IPYLNSSLFDKTP
-363 LELKGHEIRLLENKK
+363 LELKGYEIKLLDNKK
-378 LELYQ
+378 LEIYK

-389 HENYQEKKELP
+389 HEDYQKEKDLP

-410 LYKFT
+410 VYDFT

-423 NTDTSESRLINPSV
+423 NQNKSESRLINPSV

-559 IHHAQTGE
+559 IHTPE
-567 IFNYKKPHSEN
+567 DKIFNYTIPHSEN

-622 KYSYYIFEK
+622 KYSYYIFEE

-647 IKCANSLV
+647 IKCANSLI
-655 SRFALKD
+655 SRFNLNDDLK
-662 KALLKT
+662 KIPNIKQ
-668 EKNKNLEY
+668 K
-676 YIAEYKELV
+676 IQEYKDLV
-685 KIYKDPKIL
+685 AQYKDPNPLYPLNKQDLINKIQDL
-694 ESLTRPIKDSNA
+694 KNTFSLTLKDPKTKA
-706 VRKYAKE
+706 
-713 RLYQELAQNPNKD
+713 ELE
-726 FKKALN
+726 KA
-732 DRIEKIKEAFKLTLE
+732 IEKHIKKYNFFALDDKSLLDGLNYFIPSLFGTLKLSPKEEEEAFAS
-747 PPQKELKFKKFL
+747 
-759 KEHLELYGKSILEE
+759 YGRIR
-773 ANDNGLEL
+773 
-781 EALALEKKMA
+781 ALRK
-791 HEGLFHDYTPYPK
+791 K
-804 LDKTDKVVGLEHF
+804 LDDALSGGEYH
-817 NRYVL
+817 
-822 TSYKDLQDENERYAN
+822 N
-837 ALEWR
+837 AFEWR
-842 FEFPEVLND
+842 FEFPEVLDD

-871 HIKDLK
+871 HIKDIK
-877 PLLQKQYQDFY
+877 PLLEKQYQGFY
-888 NSTADIYTYFFALAY
+888 NSTADIYTYFFALAFN
-903 HLLKEKGFNA
+903 LLKEKGFSA

-950 FESAAVDTSIM
+950 FESAAVDTSIIH
-961 SFIKQTPP
+961 FIKQTPP
-969 KESDFEYY
+969 KESDFKYY

-987 KSTPHLPMKQNALS
+987 KSTPYLSMKQNALQ
-1001 TESFIFANATLLD
+1001 TESFIFANTTLLD
-1014 LRDKIE
+1014 LRDKMENI
-1020 SVGTPLKDWDIQIN
+1020 GTPLKDWDIQIN

-1051 REEILKNCDDAQKDE
+1051 RDEILKNCDDAQKDE
-1066 RGMSERERTK
+1066 RGMSERERTI

-1091 SYEWADLWVII
+1091 SYEWAGEWVINTHNGYTSAFKSKI
-1102 AKFGSHEF
+1102 PPIDIEK
-1110 LEVEYPTI
+1110 YPATKA
-1118 YNHLLQY
+1118 HL
-1125 KDQLEQRGQCRYSR
+1125 
-1139 GPQNSNKPYPGQ
+1139 
-1151 HHWLELDNNPK
+1151 
-1162 DSYLQDFEKE
+1162 DSYYDAIATRSDQGDTPYHLRNCAYLEDFEKE
-1172 KIVYGEIVQEPRFY
+1172 KIVYSEIVQEPRFY

-1253 PQITEKNQELA
+1253 PKITTKNQELA
-1264 DKITD
+1264 DKIIALVD
-1269 GAKQI
+1269 KI
-1274 LALKAKDPKANTQGL
+1274 LKSKEKDPKANTQEL

-1304 DEEIKTIENGQ
+1304 DEEIKIIEDGQ

>member
-1 MICFTRI
+1 MIRFTHVS
-8 PLKDFIKKHNPQ
+8 LKDFIKKHNPQ

-31 KEINNLLENAP
+31 KEINSLLENAP
-42 KQDDEEFQKNEI
+42 RQDDEEFQKNEI
-54 NKFLKNTYGYD
+54 NKFLKNAYGYD
-65 CNTYKKV
+65 CNTYEKV

-89 ALNNRNE
+89 ALNNKTE
-96 FPKNRENPIS
+96 FPKNRENPLS

-145 DLLFLK
+145 DLLFLSK
-151 EDKRI
+151 DKRI
-156 KDFYKKCAKK
+156 TKLHEDCAKK
-166 EGTDSS
+166 EGTDPST
-172 KPKFYKDLEQY
+172 KRFYSDLEEY
-183 LQEDFQ
+183 LKKDFK

-195 HFNLSNYDPKELPL
+195 YFNLSDDFKELPL
-209 IYQVLSQEVLLKQR
+209 IYQVLSQEVLLKQK

-243 GLEEQNDKGKILIKP
+243 GLEEQNDKGKILIKQ
-258 SRTQNSLSAALKKKY
+258 SRTKNSLSDALKKCY
-273 ENLDDEEV
+273 NNLDDEEV

-302 ISFKHFEKPFLTT
+302 TSFKHFEHFEKKHFLTI
-315 ENFKDFNALNTLFF
+315 ENFTNFNALNTLFF

-335 NSERSLNKEDKILEK
+335 NNERSKEIKEDKILGK
-350 IPYLNSSLFDQTP
+350 IPYLNSSLFDKTP
-363 LELKGHEIRLLENKK
+363 LELKGHEIKLLNNEP
-378 LELYQ
+378 LEIYPK
-383 NSVLKK
+383 SVLKK
-389 HENYQEKKELP
+389 DKDYQEKEDLP
-400 LLKYL
+400 LLEYL
-405 FEFLR
+405 FTFLR
-410 LYKFT
+410 VYKFT
-415 TTPKDIKD
+415 TTPEDIKD
-423 NTDTSESRLINPSV
+423 NKDTSESCLINPSV

-468 TPIVLDKFNAIY
+468 TPIVLDKFNQTYEIE
-480 QWDCE
+480 CE
-485 NLKALREKI
+485 NLTELKNYLKSYKENKR
-494 DRNFSN
+494 
-500 EKAKEYLNTLLTLR
+500 KEYLQLLLTLR
-514 ICDPAVGSGHFLVS
+514 VCDPAVGSGHFLVS

-533 VLIAYEL
+533 VRVAYKL
-540 GLIASLY
+540 GLIASLPLGATL
-547 RHELRLENDEII
+547 ELENDEILI
-559 IHHAQTGE
+559 KISNKAFIYTRPSSEQEQSHH
-567 IFNYKKPHSEN
+567 
-578 DPHHQIQK
+578 IQK
-586 ELFELKKDIIE
+586 ELFNLKKDIIE

-622 KYSYYIFEK
+622 KYSYYIFEN
-631 GKNTNNLETLP
+631 GKNTNALETLP

-647 IKCANSLV
+647 IKCANSLI
-655 SRFALKD
+655 SRFNLNDDLK
-662 KALLKT
+662 KIPNIKQ
-668 EKNKNLEY
+668 K
-676 YIAEYKELV
+676 IQEYKDLV
-685 KIYKDPKIL
+685 AQYKDPNPLYPLNKQDLINKIQDL
-694 ESLTRPIKDSNA
+694 KNTFSLTLKDPKTKA
-706 VRKYAKE
+706 
-713 RLYQELAQNPNKD
+713 ELEKT
-726 FKKALN
+726 
-732 DRIEKIKEAFKLTLE
+732 IEKHIKKYNFFALDDKSLLDGLNYFIPSLFGTLKLSPKEEEEAFAS
-747 PPQKELKFKKFL
+747 
-759 KEHLELYGKSILEE
+759 YGRIR
-773 ANDNGLEL
+773 
-781 EALALEKKMA
+781 ALRK
-791 HEGLFHDYTPYPK
+791 K
-804 LDKTDKVVGLEHF
+804 LDDALSGRE
-817 NRYVL
+817 Y
-822 TSYKDLQDENERYAN
+822 QN
-837 ALEWR
+837 AFEWR

-877 PLLQKQYQDFY
+877 PLLQKQYKDFY
-888 NSTADIYTYFFALAY
+888 NSTADIYTYFFALAF

-961 SFIKQTPP
+961 SFIKQSPP
-969 KESDFEYY
+969 KESVFKYY
-977 EPTPNDKDDL
+977 EPTPDDKSDL
-987 KSTPHLPMKQNALS
+987 KSAPFLPMKQNALS
-1001 TESFIFANATLLD
+1001 TESFIFANASFLD
-1014 LRDKIE
+1014 LRDKME

-1051 REEILKNCDDAQKDE
+1051 RDEILKNCDDAQKDE
-1066 RGMSERERTK
+1066 RGMSERERTI

-1091 SYEWADLWVII
+1091 SYEWADLWVINTHNGYTSNLKSKIPPIDIEKYPATKAHLDAHWDTI
-1102 AKFGSHEF
+1102 ATRSDQGDTPYHLRNCAY
-1110 LEVEYPTI
+1110 LE
-1118 YNHLLQY
+1118 
-1125 KDQLEQRGQCRYSR
+1125 
-1139 GPQNSNKPYPGQ
+1139 
-1151 HHWLELDNNPK
+1151 
-1162 DSYLQDFEKE
+1162 DFEKE

-1191 CELGV
+1191 CELGY

-1206 TGEHLRYLLG
+1206 TGKHLRYLLG

-1253 PQITEKNQELA
+1253 PKITPQNQELA
-1264 DKITD
+1264 RKITD
-1269 GAKQI
+1269 YADKI
-1274 LALKAKDPKANTQGL
+1274 LQSKAKDPKANTQEL

-1304 DEEIKTIENGQ
+1304 DEEIKIIEEGQ

>member
-1 MICFTRI
+1 MIRFTRI
-8 PLKDFIKKHNPQ
+8 SLKDFIKKYNP
-20 EPKKETIENFE
+20 PTPTKETIENFE
-31 KEINNLLENAP
+31 KEINSLLENAP
-42 KQDDEEFQKNEI
+42 RQDDEEFQKNEI
-54 NKFLKNTYGYD
+54 NEFLKNTYGYR
-65 CNTYKKV
+65 CNTNKKV

-78 DGEVRVLIEVK
+78 DGEVQVLIEVK
-89 ALNNRNE
+89 ALDKKTE
-96 FPKNRENPIS
+96 FPKNKENPFS
-106 KAFCQMVLYFLEEI
+106 KAFCQMVLYFLEERK
-120 EKEKNNSLKHT
+120 KEKNNSLKHT

-145 DLLFLK
+145 DLLFLN

-156 KDFYKKCAKK
+156 KKFYKNYAQK

-172 KPKFYKDLEQY
+172 KPRFYEDLEQY
-183 LQEDFQ
+183 LKEDFQ

-195 HFNLSNYDPKELPL
+195 YFNLNDDFKELPL
-209 IYQVLSQEVLLKQR
+209 IYQVLSQEVLLKQK

-236 EELLYIL
+236 EELLCIL
-243 GLEEQNDKGKILIKP
+243 GLEEKNEKGKTLIKP
-258 SRTQNSLSAALKKKY
+258 SRTENSLSDALKKQYK
-273 ENLDDEEV
+273 NLDDEEV

-315 ENFKDFNALNTLFF
+315 DNFKDFNALNTLFF

-335 NSERSLNKEDKILEK
+335 NSERSQDKEDKIFGK
-350 IPYLNSSLFDQTP
+350 IPYLNSSLFDKTP

-389 HENYQEKKELP
+389 HEEYQKQKDWT

-405 FEFLR
+405 FAFLR
-410 LYKFT
+410 VYDFT

-423 NTDTSESRLINPSV
+423 NQNNSESVLINPSV

-468 TPIVLDKFNAIY
+468 TPIVLDKFNATY

-533 VLIAYEL
+533 VWVAYKL
-540 GLIASLY
+540 GLVASLY
-547 RHELRLENDEII
+547 RHKLRLENDEII
-559 IHHAQTGE
+559 IHTPE
-567 IFNYKKPHSEN
+567 DKVFKYTIPHSEN

-586 ELFELKKDIIE
+586 ELFELKKSIIE

-622 KYSYYIFEK
+622 KYSYYIFEE

-647 IKCANSLV
+647 IKCANSLI

-668 EKNKNLEY
+668 EKNQNLEY

-694 ESLTRPIKDSNA
+694 ESLTYPIKDSNA

-732 DRIEKIKEAFKLTLE
+732 DRIEKIKKAFKLTLD
-747 PPQKELKFKKFL
+747 PPPKELKFKKFL

-773 ANDNGLEL
+773 ANYNGLEL
-781 EALALEKKMA
+781 EALALEKQMA
-791 HEGLFHDYTPYPK
+791 NEKLFHDYRPYPK
-804 LDKTDKVVGLEHF
+804 LDKSDKVVGLEHF

-837 ALEWR
+837 AFEWR
-842 FEFPEVLND
+842 FEFPEVLDD
-851 EGDFLGFDCIIGNPP
+851 EGNFLGFDCIIGNPP

-877 PLLQKQYQDFY
+877 PLLQKQYHDFY
-888 NSTADIYTYFFALAY
+888 NSSSDIYTYFFALAFN
-903 HLLKEKGFNA
+903 LLKEKGFNA
-913 FITSNKYARAK
+913 FITSNKYTRAQ
-924 YGAKLRELLLKKTT
+924 YGAKLRGFLLKNTT
-938 LVSYMELNALKV
+938 IISYMELSALKV
-950 FESAAVDTSIM
+950 FESATVDTSIIH
-961 SFIKQTPP
+961 FIKQPP
-969 KESDFEYY
+969 LKESVFKYY
-977 EPTPNDKDDL
+977 EPIKNDKEDL
-987 KSTPHLPMKQNALS
+987 KSAHPLPMLQNALK
-1001 TESFIFANATLLD
+1001 TESFIFANTTLLD

-1020 SVGTPLKDWDIQIN
+1020 KSGTPLKDWGIQI
-1034 YGIKTGAN
+1034 YRGILTGCN

-1051 REEILKNCDDAQKDE
+1051 RDAILKNCDDTQKDSM
-1066 RGMSERERTK
+1066 GMSERERTK
-1076 ELIKPILRGKDIKRY
+1076 ELIKPILRGRDIKRY
-1091 SYEWADLWVII
+1091 SYEWAGEWLINTHNGYTS
-1102 AKFGSHEF
+1102 FSHKIPPIDIEK
-1110 LEVEYPTI
+1110 YPTI
-1118 YNHLLQY
+1118 KAHLDSHWD
-1125 KDQLEQRGQCRYSR
+1125 KISKRDDQG
-1139 GPQNSNKPYPGQ
+1139 NTPY
-1151 HHWLELDNNPK
+1151 HLRNCAYIEE
-1162 DSYLQDFEKE
+1162 FEKE

-1206 TGEHLRYLLG
+1206 TGEHLHYLLG
-1216 MLHSK
+1216 MLHSQ
-1221 LITFA
+1221 LVTFA

-1253 PQITEKNQELA
+1253 PQITTKNQELA
-1264 DKITD
+1264 RKITD
-1269 GAKQI
+1269 CAERI
-1274 LALKAKDPKANTQGL
+1274 LKAKAKDPKANTQEL
-1289 EKEIDALVYQLYHLT
+1289 EKEIDALVYQLYNLT
-1304 DEEIKTIENGQ
+1304 DEEVKIIEDGQ

>member
-1 MICFTRI
+1 MKGVFKYKVKPTKRIDSAILNDNDKVEVIIEFKALKNPNEFVKGGDLNVKALHESLFYYLIERKNGNNNLKHLILATIKELYIIDANEFEVFNKDKEIKKAFENCHDKKGNDTHTKAFYDVCQKRLNELDRSLKYHHI
-8 PLKDFIKKHNPQ
+8 PLK
-20 EPKKETIENFE
+20 KE
-31 KEINNLLENAP
+31 NLA
-42 KQDDEEFQKNEI
+42 
-54 NKFLKNTYGYD
+54 
-65 CNTYKKV
+65 
-72 DSAIYV
+72 
-78 DGEVRVLIEVK
+78 
-89 ALNNRNE
+89 
-96 FPKNRENPIS
+96 
-106 KAFCQMVLYFLEEI
+106 
-120 EKEKNNSLKHT
+120 
-131 IICNAHEF
+131 
-139 FLFDCK
+139 
-145 DLLFLK
+145 
-151 EDKRI
+151 
-156 KDFYKKCAKK
+156 
-166 EGTDSS
+166 
-172 KPKFYKDLEQY
+172 
-183 LQEDFQ
+183 
-189 GELRYT
+189 
-195 HFNLSNYDPKELPL
+195 L
-209 IYQVLSQEVLLKQR
+209 IYQALSPNFLLKIP
-223 KTLDANTLNKDFY
+223 KYSDANTLNKDFY

-243 GLEEQNDKGKILIKP
+243 GLEEQNDKGKILIKQ
-258 SRTQNSLSAALKKKY
+258 SRTKNSLSDALKKKY
-273 ENLDDEEV
+273 NNLDDEEI

-302 ISFKHFEKPFLTT
+302 TSFKHFGKSFLTI

-335 NSERSLNKEDKILEK
+335 NNERSKEIKEDKILEK

-363 LELKGHEIRLLENKK
+363 LELKGHEIKLLDNKK
-378 LELYQ
+378 LEIYK

-389 HENYQEKKELP
+389 HDKKHEEYQKQKDLP
-400 LLKYL
+400 LLEY
-405 FEFLR
+405 FFAFLR
-410 LYKFT
+410 LYDFT

-423 NTDTSESRLINPSV
+423 NQNNSESCLINPSV

-468 TPIVLDKFNAIY
+468 TTIVLDKFNQTYKIE
-480 QWDCE
+480 CE
-485 NLKALREKI
+485 NLKELKNYLKNSYKEDKR
-494 DRNFSN
+494 
-500 EKAKEYLNTLLTLR
+500 KEYLQLLLTLR
-514 ICDPAVGSGHFLVS
+514 VCDPAVGSGHFLVS

-547 RHELRLENDEII
+547 RHDLKLENDEII
-559 IHHAQTGE
+559 IHTPE
-567 IFNYKKPHSEN
+567 NKIFNYTIPHSEN
-578 DPHHQIQK
+578 DPHHHIQK

-631 GKNTNNLETLP
+631 GKNTNALETLP

-647 IKCANSLV
+647 IKCANSLI
-655 SRFALKD
+655 SRFNLNDDLK
-662 KALLKT
+662 KIPNIKQ
-668 EKNKNLEY
+668 K
-676 YIAEYKELV
+676 IQEYKDLV
-685 KIYKDPKIL
+685 AQYKDPNPLYPLNKQDLINKIQDL
-694 ESLTRPIKDSNA
+694 KNTFSLTLKDPKTKA
-706 VRKYAKE
+706 
-713 RLYQELAQNPNKD
+713 ELE
-726 FKKALN
+726 KA
-732 DRIEKIKEAFKLTLE
+732 IEKHIKKYNFFALDDKSLLDGLDYFIPSLFGTLKLSPKEEEEAFAS
-747 PPQKELKFKKFL
+747 
-759 KEHLELYGKSILEE
+759 YGRIR
-773 ANDNGLEL
+773 
-781 EALALEKKMA
+781 ALRK
-791 HEGLFHDYTPYPK
+791 K
-804 LDKTDKVVGLEHF
+804 LDDALSGRE
-817 NRYVL
+817 Y
-822 TSYKDLQDENERYAN
+822 QN
-837 ALEWR
+837 AFEWR
-842 FEFPEVLND
+842 FEFPEVLDD

-871 HIKDLK
+871 QIKDLK

-924 YGAKLRELLLKKTT
+924 YGAKLREWLLKKTT
-938 LVSYMELNALKV
+938 IVSYMELNALKV
-950 FESAAVDTSIM
+950 FESATVDTSIM

-969 KESDFEYY
+969 KESEFKYY

-987 KSTPHLPMKQNALS
+987 KSTPSLLIKQNALS

-1020 SVGTPLKDWDIQIN
+1020 SIGTPLKDWDIQI
-1034 YGIKTGAN
+1034 YRGILTGAN

-1051 REEILKNCDDAQKDE
+1051 RDAILNACKTQE
-1066 RGMSERERTK
+1066 ERERT
-1076 ELIKPILRGKDIKRY
+1076 EALIKPILRGKDIKRY
-1091 SYEWADLWVII
+1091 SYEWADLWVINTHNGYTSSLKSKI
-1102 AKFGSHEF
+1102 PPIDIEKYPAIKAHLDSHYDAIVTRSDQGDTPYNLRNCAY
-1110 LEVEYPTI
+1110 LE
-1118 YNHLLQY
+1118 
-1125 KDQLEQRGQCRYSR
+1125 
-1139 GPQNSNKPYPGQ
+1139 
-1151 HHWLELDNNPK
+1151 
-1162 DSYLQDFEKE
+1162 DFEKE

-1191 CELGV
+1191 CGLGY

-1274 LALKAKDPKANTQGL
+1274 LALKEKKDPKANTQRL
-1289 EKEIDALVYQLYHLT
+1289 EKEIDALVYQLYNLT
-1304 DEEIKTIENGQ
+1304 DEEIKIIENGQ

>member
-1 MICFTRI
+1 MDYKKLDLPNTNYPNQEQLKAFETAFNDFLETNQQENENHHNDAFNDLLKGVFKYKVKPTKKIDSAILNENNKVEVIIEFKALKNPNEFIKKGDLNVKAFHESLLYYLTERKEGNNNLKHLILATIKELYIIDADEFEVFNKDKEIQKAFENCHDKKGNDPRTKAFYDACQKRLNELDHSLKYHHI
-8 PLKDFIKKHNPQ
+8 PLK
-20 EPKKETIENFE
+20 KE
-31 KEINNLLENAP
+31 NLA
-42 KQDDEEFQKNEI
+42 
-54 NKFLKNTYGYD
+54 
-65 CNTYKKV
+65 
-72 DSAIYV
+72 
-78 DGEVRVLIEVK
+78 
-89 ALNNRNE
+89 
-96 FPKNRENPIS
+96 
-106 KAFCQMVLYFLEEI
+106 
-120 EKEKNNSLKHT
+120 
-131 IICNAHEF
+131 
-139 FLFDCK
+139 
-145 DLLFLK
+145 
-151 EDKRI
+151 
-156 KDFYKKCAKK
+156 
-166 EGTDSS
+166 
-172 KPKFYKDLEQY
+172 
-183 LQEDFQ
+183 
-189 GELRYT
+189 
-195 HFNLSNYDPKELPL
+195 L
-209 IYQVLSQEVLLKQR
+209 IYQAISPNFLLKIP
-223 KTLDANTLNKDFY
+223 KYSDANTLNKDFY

-243 GLEEQNDKGKILIKP
+243 GLEEKNEKGKILIKP
-258 SRTQNSLSAALKKKY
+258 SHTQNSLSYALKEQYK
-273 ENLDDEEV
+273 NLDDEEV

-302 ISFKHFEKPFLTT
+302 ISFNHFEKPFLTT
-315 ENFKDFNALNTLFF
+315 DNFKDFNALNTLFF

-335 NSERSLNKEDKILEK
+335 NSERLPAIKENKILEK
-350 IPYLNSSLFDQTP
+350 IPYLNSSLFDETP
-363 LELKGHEIRLLENKK
+363 LESKGYKIRSLNNEPLEIYPK
-378 LELYQ
+378 
-383 NSVLKK
+383 SVLKK
-389 HENYQEKKELP
+389 HEEYQEQKDSP
-400 LLKYL
+400 LLEYL

-410 LYKFT
+410 VYDFT

-423 NTDTSESRLINPSV
+423 NQNTSESRLINPSV

-468 TPIVLDKFNAIY
+468 TPIVRDKFNATY
-480 QWDCE
+480 QWDCKDLE
-485 NLKALREKI
+485 ALRGKI

-533 VLIAYEL
+533 VWVAREL

-547 RHELRLENDEII
+547 RYDLKLENDEII
-559 IHHAQTGE
+559 IHTPE
-567 IFNYKKPHSEN
+567 DKVFKYTIPHSEN

-622 KYSYYIFEK
+622 KYSYYIFEE

-647 IKCANSLV
+647 IKCGNSLI

-694 ESLTRPIKDSNA
+694 ESLTHPIKDSNA

-842 FEFPEVLND
+842 FEFPEVLDD
-851 EGDFLGFDCIIGNPP
+851 EGNFLGFDCIIGNPP

-877 PLLQKQYQDFY
+877 PLLEKQYHDFY
-888 NSTADIYTYFFALAY
+888 NSSSDIYTYFFALALN
-903 HLLKEKGFNA
+903 LLKEKGFSA

-924 YGAKLRELLLKKTT
+924 YGTKLREWLLKKTT
-938 LVSYMELNALKV
+938 IVSYMELNALKKV
-950 FESAAVDTSIM
+950 FESATVDTSII
-961 SFIKQTPP
+961 SFIKQPP
-969 KESDFEYY
+969 LKESVFKYY
-977 EPTPNDKDDL
+977 EPTENDKENL
-987 KSTPHLPMKQNALS
+987 KNTPSLLMRQNALS
-1001 TESFIFANATLLD
+1001 TESFIFADTTLLD

-1020 SVGTPLKDWDIQIN
+1020 QSGTPLKDWGIQI
-1034 YGIKTGAN
+1034 YRGILTGCN

-1051 REEILKNCDDAQKDE
+1051 RDEILKNCDDAQKDE

-1091 SYEWADLWVII
+1091 SYEWADLWVIATFPSLKLDIDDYLSLKTYLSQFRPRIDQSGEKGCRKKTSNQWFETQDTI
-1102 AKFGSHEF
+1102 AYHG
-1110 LEVEYPTI
+1110 
-1118 YNHLLQY
+1118 
-1125 KDQLEQRGQCRYSR
+1125 
-1139 GPQNSNKPYPGQ
+1139 
-1151 HHWLELDNNPK
+1151 
-1162 DSYLQDFEKE
+1162 DFEKE
-1172 KIVYGEIVQEPRFY
+1172 KIVWASVGFVEYCMIPGLLI
-1186 LDNGE
+1186 LDTNYFFEVSKFGN
-1191 CELGV
+1191 
-1196 FYAEATSFIL
+1196 TKN
-1206 TGEHLRYLLG
+1206 YLLG
-1216 MLHSK
+1216 LLNSK
-1221 LITFA
+1221 LLTFWLKLKNTPLGDIGAYRNYKYNIMELPMVKITA
-1226 FKTFYAGGGLGES
+1226 KN
-1239 GYRYK
+1239 K
-1244 KAFIERLPI
+1244 KI
-1253 PQITEKNQELA
+1253 A
-1264 DKITD
+1264 DKITALVD
-1269 GAKQI
+1269 KI
-1274 LALKAKDPKANTQGL
+1274 LQAKAKDPKANTQGL
-1289 EKEIDALVYQLYHLT
+1289 EKEIDALVYQLYNLT
-1304 DEEIKTIENGQ
+1304 DEEIKTIEDGQ

>member
-1 MICFTRI
+1 MIRFTRI
-8 PLKDFIKKHNPQ
+8 LLKDFIKKYNSPT
-20 EPKKETIENFE
+20 PTKETIENFE
-31 KEINNLLENAP
+31 KEINSLLENAP
-42 KQDDEEFQKNEI
+42 RQDDEEFQKNEI
-54 NKFLKNTYGYD
+54 NSFLKNAYGYR
-65 CNTYKKV
+65 CNTHKKV

-78 DGEVRVLIEVK
+78 DEEVQVLIEVK
-89 ALNNRNE
+89 ALNKKTE
-96 FPKNRENPIS
+96 FPKNKENPLS
-106 KAFCQMVLYFLEEI
+106 KAFCQMVLYFLKER

-145 DLLFLK
+145 DLLFLN

-156 KDFYKKCAKK
+156 KKFYKNYAQK

-172 KPKFYKDLEQY
+172 KPRFYEDLEQY
-183 LQEDFQ
+183 LKEDFQ

-195 HFNLSNYDPKELPL
+195 YFNLSGDLKELPL
-209 IYQVLSQEVLLKQR
+209 IYQVLSQEVLLKQK

-243 GLEEQNDKGKILIKP
+243 GLEEQNKKGKTLIKP
-258 SRTQNSLSAALKKKY
+258 SRTQNSLSDALKKKY
-273 ENLDDEEV
+273 KNLDDEEV

-315 ENFKDFNALNTLFF
+315 ENFKDFNSLNTLFF

-335 NSERSLNKEDKILEK
+335 NSERSLNKENKISGK

-363 LELKGHEIRLLENKK
+363 LELKGYEIKLLDNKP
-378 LELYQ
+378 LEIYPK
-383 NSVLKK
+383 SVLKK
-389 HENYQEKKELP
+389 HEEYQKEKDWT
-400 LLKYL
+400 LLEYL

-410 LYKFT
+410 VYDFT
-415 TTPKDIKD
+415 TTPEDIK
-423 NTDTSESRLINPSV
+423 NHTDTSESRLINPSV

-468 TPIVLDKFNAIY
+468 TPIVLDKFNATY

-494 DRNFSN
+494 DRNFSSN

-547 RHELRLENDEII
+547 RHDLRLENDEII
-559 IHHAQTGE
+559 IHTPEDKAFKYT
-567 IFNYKKPHSEN
+567 IPHSEN

-622 KYSYYIFEK
+622 KYSYYIFEE

-647 IKCANSLV
+647 IKCANSLI

-842 FEFPEVLND
+842 FEFPEVLDD
-851 EGDFLGFDCIIGNPP
+851 EGNFLGFDCIIGNPP

-877 PLLQKQYQDFY
+877 PLLEKQYQDFY
-888 NSTADIYTYFFALAY
+888 NSSSDIYTYFFALAFN
-903 HLLKEKGFNA
+903 LLKEKGFSA

-950 FESAAVDTSIM
+950 FESATVDTSIIH
-961 SFIKQTPP
+961 FIKQAPL
-969 KESDFEYY
+969 KESVFKYY
-977 EPTPNDKDDL
+977 EPTPNDKDHL
-987 KSTPHLPMKQNALS
+987 KNTPSLLMRQNALS
-1001 TESFIFANATLLD
+1001 TESFIFANTTLLD
-1014 LRDKIE
+1014 LRDKMENI
-1020 SVGTPLKDWDIQIN
+1020 GTPLKDWGIQIN
-1034 YGIKTGAN
+1034 YGIKTGCN

-1051 REEILKNCDDAQKDE
+1051 RDEILKNCDDLQKDE
-1066 RGMSERERTK
+1066 KGMSERERTI

-1091 SYEWADLWVII
+1091 SYEWAGEWVINTHNGYTSAPKSKI
-1102 AKFGSHEF
+1102 PPIDIEKYPAIKAHLDSHHDAIVTRCDQGDTPYNLRNCTY
-1110 LEVEYPTI
+1110 LE
-1118 YNHLLQY
+1118 
-1125 KDQLEQRGQCRYSR
+1125 
-1139 GPQNSNKPYPGQ
+1139 
-1151 HHWLELDNNPK
+1151 
-1162 DSYLQDFEKE
+1162 DFEKE
-1172 KIVYGEIVQEPRFY
+1172 KIVYPETSQGAYFVYENSGIFLEKTAFMIVSDAY
-1186 LDNGE
+1186 NLK
-1191 CELGV
+1191 L
-1196 FYAEATSFIL
+1196 L
-1206 TGEHLRYLLG
+1206 TALLN
-1216 MLHSK
+1216 SK
-1221 LITFA
+1221 LIA
-1226 FKTFYAGGGLGES
+1226 FYFKNFCGGCILGKS
-1239 GYRYK
+1239 GYQYNK
-1244 KAFIERLPI
+1244 HALEKIPI
-1253 PQITEKNQELA
+1253 PKITPKNQELA
-1264 DKITD
+1264 NKIIVLVDKILQ
-1269 GAKQI
+1269 A
-1274 LALKAKDPKANTQGL
+1274 KAKDPKANTQEL